1 MRKRSE
7 NRRKKLLYFV
17 VFFAIVLTGIVLLMD
32 YVPKLFYPARYTD
45 MIERYSREYGLDP
58 YLVLAIMKVESDF
71 RPGAVSPKNA
81 RGLMQISEKTGRW
94 GAEKLHLDNYTND
107 SLFEPETNITIGC
120 WYLSVLFEEFGETDL
135 VLAAYNGGSGN
146 VAKWLGDS
154 SLSSDGKSL
163 DRIPFKETEQYL
175 KKVKSNYK
183 VYKKLYENVF

>member
-1 MRKRSE
+1 M
-7 NRRKKLLYFV
+7 LYFV
-17 VFFAIVLTGIVLLMD
+17 VFFAIVLTGIVLLLD
-32 YVPKLFYPARYTD
+32 YVPKLLYPARYTD
-45 MIERYSREYGLDP
+45 MIGRYSREYELDP
-58 YLVLAIMKVESDF
+58 YLVLAMMKVESDF

-107 SLFEPETNITIGC
+107 SLFEPETNISIGC